1 MHVVYDNNDSG
12 LSGPDSGSSL
22 PFVPSSVKSCTPPM
36 PSPESGITELLSR
49 AGSGD
54 RQAREQ
60 LFRFVEH
67 ELRKRA
73 RKYLRGETPPHDF
86 QTTML
91 VDDAFIKLVGDQDLV
106 WQNRSQFYTLAAKV
120 MRRILIDDARR
131 RNAIKRHGPPPDALD
146 LHPDPPDPK
155 GTEPLANLVLDEA
168 LGRLSESYPDLVEI
182 VELHLFAG
190 WDLKQ
195 VAEEILKVPYTT
207 IKRRWQRAK
216 AMLHREMCGDAN
228 DT

>member
-1 MHVVYDNNDSG
+1 MEH
-12 LSGPDSGSSL
+12 
-22 PFVPSSVKSCTPPM
+22 
-36 PSPESGITELLSR
+36 PENGITELLGR
-49 AGSGD
+49 AGNGD
-54 RQAREQ
+54 LRAREE
-60 LFRFVEH
+60 LFQFVER
-67 ELRKRA
+67 ELRRRA
-73 RKYLRGETPPHDF
+73 SRYLRGETSPHDL

-106 WQNRSQFYTLAAKV
+106 WQNRSQFYSLAAKV
-120 MRRILIDDARR
+120 MRRILVDEARK
-131 RNAIKRHGPPPDALD
+131 RNAIKRNGPYPISMD
-146 LHPDPPDPK
+146 LSSEQPDPK
-155 GTEPLANLVLDEA
+155 GTEPLNNLVLDEA
-168 LGRLSESYPDLVEI
+168 LSKLSESHPDLVEI

-216 AMLHREMCGDAN
+216 AMLHREMCGDEH